1 MANFNNLIN
10 RFVLQELGDITE
22 GVRLVDNLIEQIVI
36 NGSNYL
42 YVSMGGTFIQS
53 YSWWLF
59 FEPQVLLFL
68 DIRGFAR
75 RFEFPEIAAIVG
87 QAKAGERQGQNETEK
102 AKQLAPDR
110 NGQQDNGR
118 RKPHGF
124 ALET

>member
-1 MANFNNLIN
+1 
-10 RFVLQELGDITE
+10 
-22 GVRLVDNLIEQIVI
+22 
-36 NGSNYL
+36 
-42 YVSMGGTFIQS
+42 MGGTFIQS
-53 YSWWLF
+53 YSWWIF

-68 DIRGFAR
+68 DLRGFAL

-110 NGQQDNGR
+110 NGQQDDGR

>member
-1 MANFNNLIN
+1 
-10 RFVLQELGDITE
+10 
-22 GVRLVDNLIEQIVI
+22 
-36 NGSNYL
+36 
-42 YVSMGGTFIQS
+42 MGGTFIQS

-68 DIRGFAR
+68 DLRG
-75 RFEFPEIAAIVG
+75 FEFPEIAAIVG

-110 NGQQDNGR
+110 NGQQDDGR

>member
-1 MANFNNLIN
+1 MANLNNLIN

-22 GVRLVDNLIEQIVI
+22 GVRLVDNLIEHIDI
-36 NGSNYL
+36 NESKYFMYRWVGL
-42 YVSMGGTFIQS
+42 S
-53 YSWWLF
+53 YKAIHGDIF
-59 FEPQVLLFL
+59 KPQVLLFL
-68 DIRGFAR
+68 DLRGFAR

-110 NGQQDNGR
+110 NGQQADGR